1 MGTKGRS
8 VGYDVYI
15 EYQKNKS
22 FKTWEEAKQYF
33 NEAVKH
39 NPNAFVELREAIYF
53 PDIKVTR
60 FIVTKTTN
68 YLKSI
73 RRNFLNFIF

>member
-1 MGTKGRS
+1 MEIKGRKA
-8 VGYDVYI
+8 GYDVYI
-15 EYQKNKS
+15 EYQEPKS
-22 FKTWEEAKQYF
+22 FKKWEEAKQYF

-39 NPNAFVELREAIYF
+39 NPEAFVELREAIYF

-60 FIVTKTTN
+60 FILINTTN
-68 YLKSI
+68 YPESI